1 MKTKKLLPLLTVLLT
16 LAACGGDGDDIIV
29 QHNTQKSGNTV
40 VNNNRNLI
48 GPLEAQTRYEFP
60 KLQGGNSEAII
71 HSTVTYGM
79 NYALEWDHQKRATRW
94 VCWRMDATNRQE
106 RYSRP
111 SEDPW
116 AYDPLVPENEQHT
129 FGVVFLT
136 SVDSKDYYNFSYKDM
151 DESCGPFSYDC
162 PESILKLLSPTDNEF
177 ALNWRKKCR
186 EHLQKRKTLKN
197 APIGTTI
204 EFVFTG
210 SGKSEFEGKT
220 IQFYKHRPAYQ
231 FRKPFWFSEKYGMYI
246 QERLIPDDY
255 KIVG

>member
-1 MKTKKLLPLLTVLLT
+1 MGWTSYRALNYRKDGTIDRRAECDAYFMEGLNRGHYRVEKSTMVGSVYYAAVTSLKKYV
-16 LAACGGDGDDIIV
+16 
-29 QHNTQKSGNTV
+29 GND
-40 VNNNRNLI
+40 
-48 GPLEAQTRYEFP
+48 RYEDLP
-60 KLQGGNSEAII
+60 
-71 HSTVTYGM
+71 
-79 NYALEWDHQKRATRW
+79 
-94 VCWRMDATNRQE
+94 
-106 RYSRP
+106 
-111 SEDPW
+111 ED
-116 AYDPLVPENEQHT
+116 DQFT
-129 FGVVFLT
+129 FAVVFLT
-136 SVDSKDYYNFSYKDM
+136 IVDMKDYYNFSYKDM

-231 FRKPFWFSEKYGMYI
+231 FRKPFWFSEEYGMYI

>member
-1 MKTKKLLPLLTVLLT
+1 MGWTSYRALNYRKDGTIDRRAECDAYFMEGLNRGHYRVEKSAMVGSVYYAAVTSLKKYV
-16 LAACGGDGDDIIV
+16 
-29 QHNTQKSGNTV
+29 GND
-40 VNNNRNLI
+40 
-48 GPLEAQTRYEFP
+48 QYED
-60 KLQGGNSEAII
+60 L
-71 HSTVTYGM
+71 
-79 NYALEWDHQKRATRW
+79 
-94 VCWRMDATNRQE
+94 
-106 RYSRP
+106 
-111 SEDPW
+111 
-116 AYDPLVPENEQHT
+116 PENEQFT
-129 FGVVFLT
+129 FAVVFLT
-136 SVDSKDYYNFSYKDM
+136 IVDMKDYYNFSYKDM

-162 PESILKLLSPTDNEF
+162 PESILKMLSPTDNEF

-210 SGKSEFEGKT
+210 SGKFAFEGKT